1 MKDGIY
7 KSKSGIDGH
16 TVSIYFVHNEK
27 ILMKILGSMYKT
39 TKHFNFGDWQ
49 EDLNPGMI
57 EQFDEVYNECK
68 NW

>member
-27 ILMKILGSMYKT
+27 ILMKVLGSMYKT
-39 TKHFNFGDWQ
+39 TKHFMFGDYKSP
-49 EDLNPGMI
+49 L
-57 EQFDEVYNECK
+57 
-68 NW
+68 

>member
-7 KSKSGIDGH
+7 KSNDA
-16 TVSIYFVHNEK
+16 IYFVLNEK
-27 ILMKILGSMYKT
+27 ILMKILGNVYKT
-39 TKHFNFGDWQ
+39 TKHFNFG
-49 EDLNPGMI
+49 EYVEPLKPGMI